1 MEQLLELIKK
11 AHSIILSTH
20 RQCDGDGLGAELAM
34 YFALQKIG
42 KKVKVINLDPTPRK
56 YRFLNPEAHITYFD
70 DTPSVDTK
78 ADLVLIFDT
87 NDERLIQPLYKQFK
101 DNAQNIA
108 FIDHHPVLK
117 QGPQPTP
124 ESVIDI
130 SAASTGEMAYEI
142 IKKLN
147 IPLDANIALALYT
160 SITFDTQLYRYIRNS
175 PKSHLIAAELIGF
188 SINPSEVH
196 RYLFGGQTVNKM
208 AFLGHALNQVEYF
221 CDGRLALLK
230 LHDKDLTKFEMEAD
244 DSRDVIDMLMNI
256 ETLEAA
262 AIFREDDTN
271 EYKLSFRSKGKIEV
285 LSIAE
290 SLGGGGHIYASGAFV
305 KDNYT
310 NIKEKVL
317 QDLKRKIQQATR

>member
-1 MEQLLELIKK
+1 MEKLLELIRKSE
-11 AHSIILSTH
+11 SIILSTH
-20 RQCDGDGLGAELAM
+20 RQCDGDGLGAELAL

-56 YRFLNPEAHITYFD
+56 YRFLNPDAHISYFD
-70 DTPSVDTK
+70 ENPTVNTH
-78 ADLVLIFDT
+78 ADLALIFDT
-87 NDERLIQPLYKQFK
+87 NDERLIQPLFDHFQKNVKQ
-101 DNAQNIA
+101 IA
-108 FIDHHPVLK
+108 FIDHHPILK
-117 QGPQPTP
+117 KGPQPTP

-130 SAASTGEMAYEI
+130 SAASTGEMAYDM

-175 PKSHLIAAELIGF
+175 SKSHLIAAELIGF

-196 RYLFGGQTVNKM
+196 RFLFGGQTVNKM
-208 AFLGHALNQVEYF
+208 AFLGHALNQVEYH
-221 CDGRLALLK
+221 CNGRLALLK
-230 LHDKDLTKFEMEAD
+230 LHDKDLTKFEMEPD

-290 SLGGGGHIYASGAFV
+290 ALGGGGHIFASGAFV
-305 KDNYT
+305 KEDYSSL
-310 NIKEKVL
+310 KEKVL
-317 QDLKRKIQQATR
+317 EDLKRKILQT